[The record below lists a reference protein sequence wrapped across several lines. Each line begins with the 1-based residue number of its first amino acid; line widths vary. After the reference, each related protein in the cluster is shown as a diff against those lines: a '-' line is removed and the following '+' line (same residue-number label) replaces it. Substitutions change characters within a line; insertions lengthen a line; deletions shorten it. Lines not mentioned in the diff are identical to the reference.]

1 MNVSTDGF
9 RREMN
14 KLDDMGLGDYVG
26 YFTRT
31 DAKLPEKKDDRI
43 NGEYYVTDKGKPMRW
58 VDGKLY
64 GPTETEFTKKIET
77 KEA

>member
-1 MNVSTDGF
+1 M
-9 RREMN
+9 EA
-14 KLDDMGLGDYVG
+14 LDEMGLGDYVG

-31 DAKLPEKKDDRI
+31 DAKLPEKPEDRTP
-43 NGEYYVTDKGKPMRW
+43 NEYYVNDKGKPMRW

-64 GPTETEFTKKIET
+64 GPKETEFTKKIET